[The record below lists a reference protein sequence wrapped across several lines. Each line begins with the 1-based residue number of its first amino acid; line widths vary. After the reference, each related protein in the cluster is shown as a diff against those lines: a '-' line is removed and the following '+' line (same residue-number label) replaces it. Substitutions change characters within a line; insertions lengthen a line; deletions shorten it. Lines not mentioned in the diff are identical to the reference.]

1 MSARWAAAALLLCLA
16 PPASAQA
23 PATRGWTVEKC
34 SRYAQS
40 WSEALAR
47 IGREGLG
54 EEFLARHEA
63 FLASGCQVR
72 NVCPRSPGELAM
84 ADIMTVAAMNAGM
97 ASSFVPF
104 ICRD

>member
-1 MSARWAAAALLLCLA
+1 VIRLALLLALA
-16 PPASAQA
+16 AAPAQA
-23 PATRGWTVEKC
+23 QTRAWTAEKC

-47 IGREGLG
+47 FGRDGLG
-54 EEFLARHEA
+54 EAFLARHDA

-72 NVCPRSPGELAM
+72 DACPRSPQELAM
-84 ADIMTVAAMNAGM
+84 ADIMTVAAMNAGT

-104 ICRD
+104 VCRD

>member
-1 MSARWAAAALLLCLA
+1 MRELVLAMLLGLAVPAAAQG
-16 PPASAQA
+16 P
-23 PATRGWTVEKC
+23 TRGWTAEKC

-47 IGREGLG
+47 FGREGLSDA
-54 EEFLARHEA
+54 FLARHDA
-63 FLASGCQVR
+63 FLASGCR
-72 NVCPRSPGELAM
+72 TRDLCPRSPQELAM
-84 ADIMTVAAMNAGM
+84 ADIMTVAAMNAGT

>member
-1 MSARWAAAALLLCLA
+1 MRAFPAAALLACLA
-16 PPASAQA
+16 VPAAAQA
-23 PATRGWTVEKC
+23 PTRAWTEEKC

-47 IGREGLG
+47 FGEEGLG
-54 EEFLARHEA
+54 AAFLARHDA
-63 FLASGCQVR
+63 FLASGCR
-72 NVCPRSPGELAM
+72 TRDVCPRSPRELAM
-84 ADIMTVAAMNAGM
+84 ADIMTVAAMNAGT